1 MGIRET
7 IKSKVATL
15 IASTSVILIVAVLA
29 VSLTVMKNN
38 VVTICEN
45 YLYDTCVSASNT
57 LYESFYGD
65 TEQVNMDVRIQYI
78 LYNVGIQDMD
88 SSKAYLVDKSGNF
101 LYHDDPDGGG
111 ALRRG
116 RRGRRGGGG
125 LGKVIQ
131 DVLDQLNS
139 TGVMPTA
146 DVKECKVDG
155 AQKYV
160 AYMCT
165 VNDWVV
171 YVEADKD
178 DVLSS
183 ITSIITSSLIVGG
196 LFILLAVVIGIIVT
210 GKITKPITKLTTV
223 INDISELNMTDEH
236 EIPITK
242 DEVGVMGA
250 AVARMKHQLQEIVG
264 DLNGI
269 SGKLVSDSNSLY
281 DISENVS
288 EASTNNSAT
297 NEELAASMEST
308 SQSTENVTN
317 SVQDMNSSA
326 IEVANKINE
335 GTNLTSSAMDKA
347 QEIHERTRQARE
359 ETLKVY
365 DEIKGT
371 SEQAIIQA
379 KEVQKINELAN
390 AIQEIA
396 DQTTLL
402 SLNAS
407 IEAARSGEQGRGL
420 AVVASEIANLASEST
435 ATGANIVTI
444 VAQVNTSV
452 ETLTKCLV
460 DALEFLENKVMND
473 YDAFMESSDEYSSA
487 AKNIEDFMNQA
498 NEEVDQLKSAISSI
512 TDAMDSINR
521 NINECSIGIN
531 DIANKTTEV
540 VELTSESFERS
551 NNCKTSA
558 SELQNITSRFQI

>member
-1 MGIRET
+1 MKT

-29 VSLTVMKNN
+29 VSLTVMKSN
-38 VVTICEN
+38 VVTMCEN

-101 LYHDDPDGGG
+101 LYHDDPDMIGKQMTDN
-111 ALRRG
+111 
-116 RRGRRGGGG
+116 
-125 LGKVIQ
+125 KVIQ

-155 AQKYV
+155 TQKYV

-242 DEVGVMGA
+242 DEIGVMGT

-269 SGKLVSDSNSLY
+269 SGKLVSDSNTLY
-281 DISENVS
+281 DISENVT

-407 IEAARSGEQGRGL
+407 IEAARAGEQGRGF

-435 ATGANIVTI
+435 TTGANIVTI

-558 SELQNITSRFQI
+558 SELQDITSRFHI

>member
-1 MGIRET
+1 MKT

-29 VSLTVMKNN
+29 VSLTIMKNN
-38 VVTICEN
+38 VVTMCEN

-101 LYHDDPDGGG
+101 LYHNDPDMIGTQMTGN
-111 ALRRG
+111 
-116 RRGRRGGGG
+116 
-125 LGKVIQ
+125 KVIQ

-155 AQKYV
+155 TQKYV

-242 DEVGVMGA
+242 DEIGVMGT

-269 SGKLVSDSNSLY
+269 SGKLVSDSNTLY
-281 DISENVS
+281 DISENVT
-288 EASTNNSAT
+288 EASTKNSAT

-407 IEAARSGEQGRGL
+407 IEAARAGEQGRGF

-435 ATGANIVTI
+435 TTGANIVTI

-558 SELQNITSRFQI
+558 SELQDITSRFHI

>member
-1 MGIRET
+1 MKT

-38 VVTICEN
+38 VVTMCEN

-101 LYHDDPDGGG
+101 LYHDDPDMIGTQMTGN
-111 ALRRG
+111 
-116 RRGRRGGGG
+116 
-125 LGKVIQ
+125 KVIQ

-155 AQKYV
+155 TQKYV

-196 LFILLAVVIGIIVT
+196 LLILLAVVIGIIVT

-242 DEVGVMGA
+242 DEIGVMGT

-269 SGKLVSDSNSLY
+269 SGKLVSDSNTLY
-281 DISENVS
+281 DISENVT

-407 IEAARSGEQGRGL
+407 IEAARAGEQGRGF

-435 ATGANIVTI
+435 TTGANIVTI

-473 YDAFMESSDEYSSA
+473 YDAFMASSDEYSSA

-498 NEEVDQLKSAISSI
+498 NEEVDQLKSAINSI

-558 SELQNITSRFQI
+558 SELQDITSRFQI

>member
-1 MGIRET
+1 MKT

-38 VVTICEN
+38 VVTMCEN

-101 LYHDDPDGGG
+101 LYHNDPDMIGTQMTGN
-111 ALRRG
+111 
-116 RRGRRGGGG
+116 
-125 LGKVIQ
+125 KVIQ

-155 AQKYV
+155 TQKYV

-196 LFILLAVVIGIIVT
+196 LLILLAVVIGIIVT

-242 DEVGVMGA
+242 DEIGVMGA

-269 SGKLVSDSNSLY
+269 SGKLVSDSNTLY
-281 DISENVS
+281 DISENVT

-407 IEAARSGEQGRGL
+407 IEAARAGEQGRGF

-435 ATGANIVTI
+435 TTGANIVTI

-558 SELQNITSRFQI
+558 SELQDITSRFQI

>member
-1 MGIRET
+1 MKT

-29 VSLTVMKNN
+29 VSLTIMKNN
-38 VVTICEN
+38 VVTMCEN

-101 LYHDDPDGGG
+101 LYHNDPDMIGTQMTGN
-111 ALRRG
+111 
-116 RRGRRGGGG
+116 
-125 LGKVIQ
+125 KVIQ

-155 AQKYV
+155 TQKYV

-242 DEVGVMGA
+242 DEIGVMGT

-269 SGKLVSDSNSLY
+269 SGKLVSDSNTLY
-281 DISENVS
+281 DISENVT

-407 IEAARSGEQGRGL
+407 IEAARAGEQGRGF

-435 ATGANIVTI
+435 TTGANIVTI

-558 SELQNITSRFQI
+558 SELQNITSRFHI

>member
-1 MGIRET
+1 MKT

-29 VSLTVMKNN
+29 VSLTVMKSN
-38 VVTICEN
+38 VVTMCEN

-101 LYHDDPDGGG
+101 LYHDDPDMIGTQMTDN
-111 ALRRG
+111 
-116 RRGRRGGGG
+116 
-125 LGKVIQ
+125 KVIQ

-155 AQKYV
+155 TQKYV

-242 DEVGVMGA
+242 DEIGVMGA

-269 SGKLVSDSNSLY
+269 SGKLVSDSNTLY
-281 DISENVS
+281 DISENVT

-407 IEAARSGEQGRGL
+407 IEAARAGEQGRGF

-435 ATGANIVTI
+435 TTGANIVTI

-558 SELQNITSRFQI
+558 SELQDITSRFQI

>member
-1 MGIRET
+1 MKT

-29 VSLTVMKNN
+29 VSLTVMKSN
-38 VVTICEN
+38 VVTMCEN

-101 LYHDDPDGGG
+101 LYHDDPDMIGTQMTGN
-111 ALRRG
+111 
-116 RRGRRGGGG
+116 
-125 LGKVIQ
+125 KVIQ

-155 AQKYV
+155 TQKYV

-242 DEVGVMGA
+242 DEIGVMGT

-269 SGKLVSDSNSLY
+269 SGKLVSDSNTLY
-281 DISENVS
+281 DISENVT

-407 IEAARSGEQGRGL
+407 IEAARAGEQGRGF

-435 ATGANIVTI
+435 TTGANIVTI

-558 SELQNITSRFQI
+558 SELQDITSRFQI

>member
-1 MGIRET
+1 MKT

-15 IASTSVILIVAVLA
+15 IASTSIILIVAVLA
-29 VSLTVMKNN
+29 VSLTIMKNN
-38 VVTICEN
+38 VVTMCEN

-101 LYHDDPDGGG
+101 LYHNDPDMIGTQMTGN
-111 ALRRG
+111 
-116 RRGRRGGGG
+116 
-125 LGKVIQ
+125 KVIQ

-155 AQKYV
+155 TQKYV

-242 DEVGVMGA
+242 DEIGVMGT

-269 SGKLVSDSNSLY
+269 SGKLVSDSNTLY
-281 DISENVS
+281 DISENVT

-335 GTNLTSSAMDKA
+335 GTSLTSSAMDKA

-407 IEAARSGEQGRGL
+407 IEAARAGEQGRGF

-435 ATGANIVTI
+435 TTGANIVTI

-558 SELQNITSRFQI
+558 SELQDITSRFHI

>member
-1 MGIRET
+1 MKT

-29 VSLTVMKNN
+29 VSLTIMKNN
-38 VVTICEN
+38 VVTMCEN

-65 TEQVNMDVRIQYI
+65 TDQVNMDVRIQYI

-101 LYHDDPDGGG
+101 LYHDDPDMIGTQMTGN
-111 ALRRG
+111 
-116 RRGRRGGGG
+116 
-125 LGKVIQ
+125 KVIQ

-139 TGVMPTA
+139 TGIMPTA

-155 AQKYV
+155 KQKYV

-196 LFILLAVVIGIIVT
+196 LLILLAVVIGIIVT

-242 DEVGVMGA
+242 DEIGVMGT

-269 SGKLVSDSNSLY
+269 SGKLVSDSNTLY
-281 DISENVS
+281 DISENVT

-347 QEIHERTRQARE
+347 EEIHERTRQARE

-407 IEAARSGEQGRGL
+407 IEAARAGEQGRGF

-435 ATGANIVTI
+435 TTGANIVTI

-558 SELQNITSRFQI
+558 SELQDITSRFQI

>member
-1 MGIRET
+1 MKT

-38 VVTICEN
+38 VVTMCEN

-65 TEQVNMDVRIQYI
+65 TEQINMDVRIQYI

-101 LYHDDPDGGG
+101 LYHDDPDMIGTQMTGN
-111 ALRRG
+111 
-116 RRGRRGGGG
+116 
-125 LGKVIQ
+125 KVIQ

-183 ITSIITSSLIVGG
+183 ITTIITSSLIVGG

-242 DEVGVMGA
+242 DEIGVMGA

-269 SGKLVSDSNSLY
+269 SGKLVSDSNTLY
-281 DISENVS
+281 DISENIT

-407 IEAARSGEQGRGL
+407 IEAARAGEQGRGF

-435 ATGANIVTI
+435 TTGANIVTI

-558 SELQNITSRFQI
+558 SELQDITSRFHI

>member
-1 MGIRET
+1 MKT

-38 VVTICEN
+38 VVTMCEN

-101 LYHDDPDGGG
+101 LYHNDPDMIGTQMTGN
-111 ALRRG
+111 
-116 RRGRRGGGG
+116 
-125 LGKVIQ
+125 KVIQ

-155 AQKYV
+155 TQKYV

-242 DEVGVMGA
+242 DEIGVMGT

-269 SGKLVSDSNSLY
+269 SGKLVSDSNTLY
-281 DISENVS
+281 DISENVT

-407 IEAARSGEQGRGL
+407 IEAARAGEQGRGF

-435 ATGANIVTI
+435 TTGANIVTI

-512 TDAMDSINR
+512 TDVMDSINR

-558 SELQNITSRFQI
+558 SELQDITSRFHI

>member
-1 MGIRET
+1 MKT

-101 LYHDDPDGGG
+101 LYHDDPDMIGTQMTGN
-111 ALRRG
+111 
-116 RRGRRGGGG
+116 
-125 LGKVIQ
+125 KVIQ

-178 DVLSS
+178 DVLSA
-183 ITSIITSSLIVGG
+183 ITSIITISLIVGG

-269 SGKLVSDSNSLY
+269 SGKLVSDSNTLY
-281 DISENVS
+281 DISENVT

-407 IEAARSGEQGRGL
+407 IEAARAGEQGRGF

-558 SELQNITSRFQI
+558 SELQDITSRFQI

>member
-1 MGIRET
+1 MKT

-38 VVTICEN
+38 VVTMCEN

-65 TEQVNMDVRIQYI
+65 TEQVNMDVRVQYI

-101 LYHDDPDGGG
+101 LYHNDPDMIGTQMTGN
-111 ALRRG
+111 
-116 RRGRRGGGG
+116 
-125 LGKVIQ
+125 KVIQ

-155 AQKYV
+155 TQKYV

-242 DEVGVMGA
+242 DEIGVMGT

-269 SGKLVSDSNSLY
+269 SGKLVSDSNTLY
-281 DISENVS
+281 DISENVT

-407 IEAARSGEQGRGL
+407 IEAARAGEQGRGF

-558 SELQNITSRFQI
+558 SELQDITSRFQI

>member
-1 MGIRET
+1 MKT

-38 VVTICEN
+38 VVTICDN
-45 YLYDTCVSASNT
+45 YQYDTCVSDSNT

-101 LYHDDPDGGG
+101 LYHDDPDMIGTQMTGN
-111 ALRRG
+111 
-116 RRGRRGGGG
+116 
-125 LGKVIQ
+125 KVIQ

-269 SGKLVSDSNSLY
+269 SGKLVSDSNTLY
-281 DISENVS
+281 DISENVT

-407 IEAARSGEQGRGL
+407 IEAARAGEQGRGF

-558 SELQNITSRFQI
+558 SELQDITSRFQI

>member
-1 MGIRET
+1 MKT

-29 VSLTVMKNN
+29 VSLTIMKNN
-38 VVTICEN
+38 VVTMCEN

-101 LYHDDPDGGG
+101 LYHNDPDMIGTQMTGN
-111 ALRRG
+111 
-116 RRGRRGGGG
+116 
-125 LGKVIQ
+125 KVIQ

-155 AQKYV
+155 TQKYV

-196 LFILLAVVIGIIVT
+196 LLILLAVVIGIIVT

-242 DEVGVMGA
+242 DEIGVMGT

-269 SGKLVSDSNSLY
+269 SGKLVSDSNTLY
-281 DISENVS
+281 DISENVT

-390 AIQEIA
+390 AIQESA

-407 IEAARSGEQGRGL
+407 IEAARAGEQGRGF

-435 ATGANIVTI
+435 TTGANIVTI

-558 SELQNITSRFQI
+558 SELQDITSRFHI

>member
-1 MGIRET
+1 MKT

-38 VVTICEN
+38 VVTMCEN

-101 LYHDDPDGGG
+101 LYHDDPDMIGTQMTDN
-111 ALRRG
+111 
-116 RRGRRGGGG
+116 
-125 LGKVIQ
+125 KVIQ

-223 INDISELNMTDEH
+223 INDISELNMSDEH

-242 DEVGVMGA
+242 DEIGVMGA

-269 SGKLVSDSNSLY
+269 SGKLVSDSNTLY
-281 DISENVS
+281 DISENVT

-407 IEAARSGEQGRGL
+407 IEAARAGEQGRGF

-435 ATGANIVTI
+435 TTGANIVTI

-558 SELQNITSRFQI
+558 SELQDITSRFQI

>member
-1 MGIRET
+1 MKT

-101 LYHDDPDGGG
+101 LYHDDPDMIGTQMTGN
-111 ALRRG
+111 
-116 RRGRRGGGG
+116 
-125 LGKVIQ
+125 KVIQ

-269 SGKLVSDSNSLY
+269 SGKLVSDSNTLY
-281 DISENVS
+281 DISENVT

-407 IEAARSGEQGRGL
+407 IEAARAGEQGRGF

-531 DIANKTTEV
+531 DIANKTTKV

>member
-1 MGIRET
+1 MKT

-38 VVTICEN
+38 VVTMCEN

-65 TEQVNMDVRIQYI
+65 TEQVNMDVRVQYI

-101 LYHDDPDGGG
+101 LYHNDPDMIGTQMTGN
-111 ALRRG
+111 
-116 RRGRRGGGG
+116 
-125 LGKVIQ
+125 KVIQ

-155 AQKYV
+155 TQKYV

-183 ITSIITSSLIVGG
+183 ITLIITSSLIVGG

-242 DEVGVMGA
+242 DEIGVMGT

-269 SGKLVSDSNSLY
+269 SGKLVSDSNTLY
-281 DISENVS
+281 DISENVT

-407 IEAARSGEQGRGL
+407 IEAARAGEQGRGF

-435 ATGANIVTI
+435 TTGANIVTI

-558 SELQNITSRFQI
+558 SELQDITSRFQI

>member
-1 MGIRET
+1 MKT

-38 VVTICEN
+38 VVTMCEN

-57 LYESFYGD
+57 IYESFYGD

-101 LYHDDPDGGG
+101 LYHNDPDMIGTQMTGN
-111 ALRRG
+111 
-116 RRGRRGGGG
+116 
-125 LGKVIQ
+125 KVIQ

-155 AQKYV
+155 TQKYV

-196 LFILLAVVIGIIVT
+196 LLILLAVVIGIIVT

-223 INDISELNMTDEH
+223 INDISELNMTEEH

-242 DEVGVMGA
+242 DEIGVMGT

-269 SGKLVSDSNSLY
+269 SGKLVSDSNTLY
-281 DISENVS
+281 DISENVT

-407 IEAARSGEQGRGL
+407 IEAARAGEQGRGF

-435 ATGANIVTI
+435 TTGANIVTI

-558 SELQNITSRFQI
+558 SELQDITSRFHI

>member
-1 MGIRET
+1 MKT

-29 VSLTVMKNN
+29 VSLTVMKSN
-38 VVTICEN
+38 VVTMCEN

-101 LYHDDPDGGG
+101 LYHDDPDMIGTQMTGN
-111 ALRRG
+111 
-116 RRGRRGGGG
+116 
-125 LGKVIQ
+125 KVIQ

-155 AQKYV
+155 TQKYV

-242 DEVGVMGA
+242 DEIGVMGA

-269 SGKLVSDSNSLY
+269 SGKLVSDSSTLY
-281 DISENVS
+281 DISENVT

-407 IEAARSGEQGRGL
+407 IEAARAGEQGRGF

-435 ATGANIVTI
+435 TTGANIVTI

-558 SELQNITSRFQI
+558 SELQDITSRFQI

>member
-1 MGIRET
+1 MKT

-38 VVTICEN
+38 VVTMCEN

-65 TEQVNMDVRIQYI
+65 TEQINMDVRIQYI

-101 LYHDDPDGGG
+101 LYHDDPDMIGTQMTGN
-111 ALRRG
+111 
-116 RRGRRGGGG
+116 
-125 LGKVIQ
+125 KVIQ

-155 AQKYV
+155 TQKYV

-242 DEVGVMGA
+242 DEIGVMGT

-269 SGKLVSDSNSLY
+269 SGKLVSDSNTLY
-281 DISENVS
+281 DISENVT

-407 IEAARSGEQGRGL
+407 IEAARAGEQGRGF

-435 ATGANIVTI
+435 TIGANIVTI

-558 SELQNITSRFQI
+558 SELQDITSRFQI

>member
-1 MGIRET
+1 MKT

-101 LYHDDPDGGG
+101 LYHDDPDMIGTQMTGN
-111 ALRRG
+111 
-116 RRGRRGGGG
+116 
-125 LGKVIQ
+125 KVIQ

-269 SGKLVSDSNSLY
+269 SGKLVSDSNTLY
-281 DISENVS
+281 DISENVT

-347 QEIHERTRQARE
+347 QEIHERTHQARE

-407 IEAARSGEQGRGL
+407 IEAARAGEQGRGF

-558 SELQNITSRFQI
+558 SELQDITSRFQI

>member
-1 MGIRET
+1 MKT

-29 VSLTVMKNN
+29 VSLTVMKSN
-38 VVTICEN
+38 VVTMCEN
-45 YLYDTCVSASNT
+45 YLYDTCVAASNT

-101 LYHDDPDGGG
+101 LYHDDPDMIGTQMTGN
-111 ALRRG
+111 
-116 RRGRRGGGG
+116 
-125 LGKVIQ
+125 KVIQ

-155 AQKYV
+155 TQKYV

-242 DEVGVMGA
+242 DEIGVMGA

-269 SGKLVSDSNSLY
+269 SGKLVSDSNTLY
-281 DISENVS
+281 DISENVT

-407 IEAARSGEQGRGL
+407 IEAARAGEQGRGF

-435 ATGANIVTI
+435 TTGANIVTI

-558 SELQNITSRFQI
+558 SELQDITSRFQI

>member
-1 MGIRET
+1 MKT

-38 VVTICEN
+38 VVTMCEN

-65 TEQVNMDVRIQYI
+65 TEQINMDVRIQYI

-101 LYHDDPDGGG
+101 LYHDDPDMIGTQMTGN
-111 ALRRG
+111 
-116 RRGRRGGGG
+116 
-125 LGKVIQ
+125 KVIQ

-155 AQKYV
+155 TQKYV

-242 DEVGVMGA
+242 DEIGVMGT

-269 SGKLVSDSNSLY
+269 SGKLVSDSNTLY
-281 DISENVS
+281 DISENVT

-407 IEAARSGEQGRGL
+407 IEAARAGEQGRGF

-435 ATGANIVTI
+435 TTGANIVTI

-512 TDAMDSINR
+512 TEAMDSINR

-558 SELQNITSRFQI
+558 SELQDITSRFQI

>member
-1 MGIRET
+1 MKT

-38 VVTICEN
+38 VVTMCEN

-101 LYHDDPDGGG
+101 LYHNDPDMIGTQMTGN
-111 ALRRG
+111 
-116 RRGRRGGGG
+116 
-125 LGKVIQ
+125 KVIQ

-155 AQKYV
+155 KQKYV

-196 LFILLAVVIGIIVT
+196 LLILLAVVIGIIVT

-242 DEVGVMGA
+242 DEIGVMGA

-269 SGKLVSDSNSLY
+269 SGKLVSDSNTLY
-281 DISENVS
+281 DISENVT

-407 IEAARSGEQGRGL
+407 IEAARAGEQGRGF

-435 ATGANIVTI
+435 TTGANIVTI

-512 TDAMDSINR
+512 TDVMDSINR

-558 SELQNITSRFQI
+558 SELQDITSRFHI

>member
-1 MGIRET
+1 MKT

-101 LYHDDPDGGG
+101 LYHDDPDMIGTQMTGN
-111 ALRRG
+111 
-116 RRGRRGGGG
+116 
-125 LGKVIQ
+125 KVIQ

-269 SGKLVSDSNSLY
+269 SGKLVSDSNTLY
-281 DISENVS
+281 DISENVT

-407 IEAARSGEQGRGL
+407 IEAARAGEQGRGF

-558 SELQNITSRFQI
+558 SELQDITSRFHI

>member
-1 MGIRET
+1 MKT

-101 LYHDDPDGGG
+101 LYHDDLDMIGTQMTGN
-111 ALRRG
+111 
-116 RRGRRGGGG
+116 
-125 LGKVIQ
+125 KVIQ

-269 SGKLVSDSNSLY
+269 SGKLVSDSNTLY
-281 DISENVS
+281 DISENVT

-407 IEAARSGEQGRGL
+407 IEAARAGEQGRGF

-558 SELQNITSRFQI
+558 SELQDITSRFQI

>member
-1 MGIRET
+1 MKT

-38 VVTICEN
+38 VVTMCEN

-65 TEQVNMDVRIQYI
+65 TEQINMDVRIQYI

-101 LYHDDPDGGG
+101 LYHDDPDMIGTQMTGN
-111 ALRRG
+111 
-116 RRGRRGGGG
+116 
-125 LGKVIQ
+125 KVIQ

-183 ITSIITSSLIVGG
+183 ITTIITSSLIVGG

-242 DEVGVMGA
+242 DEIGVMGA

-269 SGKLVSDSNSLY
+269 SGKLVSDSNTLY
-281 DISENVS
+281 DISENVT

-407 IEAARSGEQGRGL
+407 IEAARAGEQGRGF

-435 ATGANIVTI
+435 TTGANIVTI

-558 SELQNITSRFQI
+558 SELQDITSRFHI

>member
-1 MGIRET
+1 MKT

-29 VSLTVMKNN
+29 VSLTIMKNN
-38 VVTICEN
+38 VVTMCEN

-65 TEQVNMDVRIQYI
+65 TDQVNMDVRIQYI

-101 LYHDDPDGGG
+101 LYHDDPDMIGTQMTGN
-111 ALRRG
+111 
-116 RRGRRGGGG
+116 
-125 LGKVIQ
+125 KVIQ

-139 TGVMPTA
+139 TGIMPTA

-155 AQKYV
+155 TQKYV

-196 LFILLAVVIGIIVT
+196 LLILLAVVVGIIVT

-242 DEVGVMGA
+242 DEIGVMGT

-269 SGKLVSDSNSLY
+269 SGKLVSDSNTLY
-281 DISENVS
+281 DISENVT

-347 QEIHERTRQARE
+347 EEIHERTRQARE

-407 IEAARSGEQGRGL
+407 IEAARAGEQGRGF

-435 ATGANIVTI
+435 TTGANIVTI

-558 SELQNITSRFQI
+558 SELQDITSRFQI

>member
-1 MGIRET
+1 MKT

-38 VVTICEN
+38 VVTMCEN

-101 LYHDDPDGGG
+101 LYHDDPDMIGTQMTGN
-111 ALRRG
+111 
-116 RRGRRGGGG
+116 
-125 LGKVIQ
+125 KVIQ

-139 TGVMPTA
+139 TGIMPTA

-155 AQKYV
+155 RQKYV

-196 LFILLAVVIGIIVT
+196 LLILLAVVIGIIVT

-242 DEVGVMGA
+242 DEIGVMGA

-269 SGKLVSDSNSLY
+269 SGKLVSDSNTLY
-281 DISENVS
+281 DISENVT

-407 IEAARSGEQGRGL
+407 IEAARAGEQGRGF

-435 ATGANIVTI
+435 TTGANIVTI

-473 YDAFMESSDEYSSA
+473 YDAFMASSDEYSSA

-558 SELQNITSRFQI
+558 SELQDITSRFQI

>member
-1 MGIRET
+1 MKT

-38 VVTICEN
+38 VVTMCEN

-101 LYHDDPDGGG
+101 LYHNDPDMIGTQMTGN
-111 ALRRG
+111 
-116 RRGRRGGGG
+116 
-125 LGKVIQ
+125 KVIQ

-155 AQKYV
+155 TQKYV

-196 LFILLAVVIGIIVT
+196 LLILLAVVIGIIVT

-242 DEVGVMGA
+242 DEIGVMGT

-269 SGKLVSDSNSLY
+269 SGKLVSDSNTLY
-281 DISENVS
+281 DISENVT

-407 IEAARSGEQGRGL
+407 IEAARAGEQGRGF

-435 ATGANIVTI
+435 TTGANIVTI

-473 YDAFMESSDEYSSA
+473 YDAFMASSDEYSSA

-498 NEEVDQLKSAISSI
+498 NEEVDQLKSAINSI

-558 SELQNITSRFQI
+558 SELQDITSRFQI

>member
-1 MGIRET
+1 MKT

-101 LYHDDPDGGG
+101 LYHDDPDMIGTQMTGN
-111 ALRRG
+111 
-116 RRGRRGGGG
+116 
-125 LGKVIQ
+125 KVIQ

-269 SGKLVSDSNSLY
+269 SGKLVSDSNTLY
-281 DISENVS
+281 DISENVT

-317 SVQDMNSSA
+317 SVQDMNNSA

-407 IEAARSGEQGRGL
+407 IEAARAGEQGRGF

-558 SELQNITSRFQI
+558 SELQDITSRFQI

>member
-1 MGIRET
+1 MKT

-101 LYHDDPDGGG
+101 LYHNDPDMIGTQMTGN
-111 ALRRG
+111 
-116 RRGRRGGGG
+116 
-125 LGKVIQ
+125 KVIQ

-155 AQKYV
+155 TQKYV

-183 ITSIITSSLIVGG
+183 ITSIITISLIVGG

-269 SGKLVSDSNSLY
+269 SGKLVSDSNTLY
-281 DISENVS
+281 DISENVT

-347 QEIHERTRQARE
+347 HEIHERTRQARE

-407 IEAARSGEQGRGL
+407 IEAARAGEQGRGF

-558 SELQNITSRFQI
+558 SELQDITSRFQI

>member
-1 MGIRET
+1 MKT

-29 VSLTVMKNN
+29 VSLTIMKNN
-38 VVTICEN
+38 VVTMCEN

-101 LYHDDPDGGG
+101 LYHNDPDMIGTQMTGN
-111 ALRRG
+111 
-116 RRGRRGGGG
+116 
-125 LGKVIQ
+125 KVIQ

-155 AQKYV
+155 TQKYV

-242 DEVGVMGA
+242 DEIGVMGT

-269 SGKLVSDSNSLY
+269 SGKLVSDSNTLY
-281 DISENVS
+281 DISENVT

-407 IEAARSGEQGRGL
+407 IEAARAGEQGRGF

-435 ATGANIVTI
+435 TTGANIVTI

-512 TDAMDSINR
+512 TDVMDSINR

-558 SELQNITSRFQI
+558 SELQDITSRFHI